1 MATPILSKNS
11 EIVLLSCHQGLS
23 AEEIARD
30 CLEKAKALTQV
41 GLDYMFELSLQLPA
55 PYVSALD
62 DFLELALKH
71 CQLTEASPRLS
82 DSDHKD

>member
-23 AEEIARD
+23 AKEITRD
-30 CLEKAKALTQV
+30 CLEKAKALAQV
-41 GLDYMFELSLQLPA
+41 GLDYLYELSLPLPA

-82 DSDHKD
+82 DSCQED